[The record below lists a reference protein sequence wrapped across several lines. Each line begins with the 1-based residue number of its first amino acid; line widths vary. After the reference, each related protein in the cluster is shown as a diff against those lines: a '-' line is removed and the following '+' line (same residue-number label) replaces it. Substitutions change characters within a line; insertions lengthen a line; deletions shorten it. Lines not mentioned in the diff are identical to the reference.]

1 MKNNIIYYYNIY
13 INNLYQ
19 TNNYFYFYLNNQKY
33 ELTIYTKDIKKQKEI
48 YQLNQKMLIAN
59 ILVNEI
65 IPNKDN
71 NIVTIINNIPYILCK
86 INVNEEKEITLQEL
100 TLYTNYRLEYSN
112 LLKRDNWNILWSKK
126 IDYFEYQINQMGK
139 KYPILVDTFAYYIGL
154 AENAISYVKN
164 TLTEAQKEPTDF
176 DVISRE
182 KININDKIKAIYNP
196 LNIVIDHKAR
206 DIAEYIKIS
215 FFKNN
220 NNIINELDQYFK
232 KNFMSYYGMRL
243 LFARVLYPSY
253 YFELYEQIIQGNKSE
268 EEILNITSK
277 TNEYEEYLNI
287 IFNYLNNYYNLP
299 EIEWLK
305 KRRI

>member
-100 TLYTNYRLEYSN
+100 TLYTNYRLEYST

-220 NNIINELDQYFK
+220 NKIINELDQYFK

>member
-48 YQLNQKMLIAN
+48 YQLNQKMLMTN

-86 INVNEEKEITLQEL
+86 ININEKKEITLQEL

-164 TLTEAQKEPTDF
+164 TLIEVQKEPTDF
-176 DVISRE
+176 DVISHE
-182 KININDKIKAIYNP
+182 KININDKIDAIYNP

-206 DIAEYIKIS
+206 DVAEYIKIS

-277 TNEYEEYLNI
+277 TNEYEEYLNT